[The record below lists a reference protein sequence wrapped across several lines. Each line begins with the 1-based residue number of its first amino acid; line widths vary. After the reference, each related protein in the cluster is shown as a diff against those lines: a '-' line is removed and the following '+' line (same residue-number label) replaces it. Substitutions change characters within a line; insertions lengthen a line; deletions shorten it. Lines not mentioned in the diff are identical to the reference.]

1 MWAMHFRNT
10 TGNMAD
16 SKDVLA
22 ALKTHLD
29 QISEDVEAMKAA
41 LTLLQCAQDEADE
54 DQDEG
59 EEDQDEGEEDQDE
72 AEEDQDE
79 GEEDQDEADED
90 QDEGE
95 EDQDEADEDHQQQKL
110 GKRKGFSREVTTR
123 RNELLYDI
131 SLVHSTQGK
140 KYRKYDWDRIESE
153 FTSRCDLEFQAL
165 NRDELKTILQS
176 AKNKNKRR
184 RVDGGES

>member
-10 TGNMAD
+10 TGDMAD

-59 EEDQDEGEEDQDE
+59 EEDQDEG
-72 AEEDQDE
+72 
-79 GEEDQDEADED
+79 DED

-95 EDQDEADEDHQQQKL
+95 EDQDE
-110 GKRKGFSREVTTR
+110 
-123 RNELLYDI
+123 
-131 SLVHSTQGK
+131 
-140 KYRKYDWDRIESE
+140 
-153 FTSRCDLEFQAL
+153 
-165 NRDELKTILQS
+165 
-176 AKNKNKRR
+176 
-184 RVDGGES
+184 GE